1 MNEGKVF
8 IIDDD
13 PVSTQL
19 FSTALKKAGFIVE
32 STTQVIGTT
41 AIINKFSP
49 DIILLD
55 VMMPALSGEK
65 MVQILKEGVRSQPT
79 VILLSNKNEDEL
91 KKLVQE
97 SGADDYMTKLS
108 GPGSLLRK
116 VNEHIWRR
124 KTGQA

>member
-1 MNEGKVF
+1 MSEGKVF

-13 PVSTQL
+13 PVSVQL
-19 FSTALKKAGFIVE
+19 FTTALQRAGFIVE

-49 DIILLD
+49 DIVLLD

-65 MVQILKEGVRSQPT
+65 LVQILKQGVRSQPV

-91 KKLVQE
+91 KKLVQG
-97 SGADDYMTKLS
+97 SGADDYITKLS
-108 GPGSLLRK
+108 GPSALLRK

-124 KTGQA
+124 KAGEA